1 MVGGLVLDD
10 KALVSF
16 DSLEDVRL
24 FDGPLPDISPLLV
37 LLALQVLLGVGRL
50 PPRLPVVG
58 ELLKER
64 RLKVRGLVIA
74 VELAL

>member
-10 KALVSF
+10 KTLVSF
-16 DSLEDVRL
+16 DGLEDVRL

-50 PPRLPVVG
+50 PPQLPVVG

-64 RLKVRGLVIA
+64 RLKVGGLVIA